1 MGPEHP
7 GRLRLYGRGVTRT
20 SLKGK
25 MVHFESSSNATN
37 DLVQQME
44 ERMTRMFEEQKEQ
57 FEKQKEQFEKQK
69 EQYEEQKRMMRQ
81 EILGDIFVQL
91 QRSGLQIDPKIIAN
105 LCAHSPG
112 EASSAQQVAI
122 QPINRPSFGSNNQGE
137 PNDQGGDE
145 SSEDLT

>member
-1 MGPEHP
+1 MGAEHP

-25 MVHFESSSNATN
+25 MGYFESSSNATN

-57 FEKQKEQFEKQK
+57 FEKQKEQ
-69 EQYEEQKRMMRQ
+69 KRMMRQ

-91 QRSGLQIDPKIIAN
+91 QRSGLQIDPNILAN
-105 LCAHSPG
+105 LCARSSG

-122 QPINRPSFGSNNQGE
+122 QPINRSSFGSNNQGE